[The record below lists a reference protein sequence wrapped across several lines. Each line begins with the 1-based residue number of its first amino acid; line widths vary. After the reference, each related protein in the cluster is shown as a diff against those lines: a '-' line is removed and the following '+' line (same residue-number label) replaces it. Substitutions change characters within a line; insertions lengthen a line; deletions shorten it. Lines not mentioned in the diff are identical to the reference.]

1 MNNYAVF
8 ILSHGRAGKC
18 TTYNTIKRHGYTGKI
33 YLILD
38 NEDVTAPE
46 YEKKYPG
53 ETYTFDKS
61 QAALITDTMDNEDH
75 NKGVVFAR
83 NMCWS
88 IAEELGLDHFIVLD
102 DDYFDFRHITDE
114 TNNVVPKRVKIVNLD
129 RAFSTLIKFLDKSG
143 FSTIAMGQ
151 GGDFYGGPAYHIKK
165 PKRKAM
171 NSFVCTTKKPF
182 KFLGRLNEDVNA
194 YVMLGSQGILFLT
207 LMKLA
212 LYQKA
217 TQSNSGG
224 LTELYLNSGTYVKSF
239 FTVMCHPSST
249 KVTLMVSK
257 HSRLHHRINWNAA
270 VPKIISEEYKK

>member
-1 MNNYAVF
+1 MNNFAVF
-8 ILSHGRAGKC
+8 ILSHGRPKKC

-38 NEDVTAPE
+38 NEDVTAPD

-61 QAALITDTMDNEDH
+61 KANLVTDTMDNEDH

-88 IAEELGLDHFIVLD
+88 IAEELGLDYFIVLD

-114 TNNVVPKRVKIVNLD
+114 NNKVVPHRIKIVNLNKVFGVLVD
-129 RAFSTLIKFLDKSG
+129 FLKNTG

-151 GGDFYGGPAYHIKK
+151 GGDFYGGPETHIRK

-171 NSFVCTTKKPF
+171 NSFVCATKRPF
-182 KFLGRLNEDVNA
+182 KFLGRINEDVNA
-194 YVMLGSQGILFLT
+194 YVMLGSQGLLFLT
-207 LMKLA
+207 YMKLA

-224 LTELYLNSGTYVKSF
+224 LTDLYLNSGTYVKSF
-239 FTVMCHPSST
+239 FTIMCHPSST

-270 VPKIISEEYKK
+270 VPKIISADYKK